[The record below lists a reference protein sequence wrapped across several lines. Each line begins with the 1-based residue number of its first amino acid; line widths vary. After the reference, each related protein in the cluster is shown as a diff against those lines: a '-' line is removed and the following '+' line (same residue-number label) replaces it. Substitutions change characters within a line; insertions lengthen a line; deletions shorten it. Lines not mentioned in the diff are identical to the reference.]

1 MDILPLGRKLIT
13 ERVRRVKVNAVKWD
27 WQNLQNRLLDT
38 LEAKQ
43 RILKMVA
50 NKSIDLA
57 LQGSRANKD
66 QMVKFS

>member
-13 ERVRRVKVNAVKWD
+13 GRVRRAKVNAVKWD

-50 NKSIDLA
+50 KKSIDLA